1 MNGSLRQSVAV
12 PIFYNP
18 TVMVSLALMAVI
30 VMMIL
35 PVPNWVVDIGLTASF
50 ALAILIFITTLFIE
64 RPLDFSAFP
73 TALLASLMLRLSL
86 NVSSTKLI
94 IGQGHTGT
102 HAAGGVIEGFAM
114 FVMGGDLIL
123 GIVIFTVL
131 LIVNFMVIT
140 KGAGRMAEV
149 GARFALDGMP
159 GKQLAIDSDMAAG
172 AIDHDEARER
182 RRVEQE
188 ETTFFGSLD
197 GASKFVKG
205 DAVAGLLIT
214 ALNLIMGVVMGTV
227 WRGMDFATAVETY
240 TVLTVGDGLVTQ
252 IPAVIISVA
261 SAILVAKGGTTGS
274 ADKALLA
281 QLGGY
286 PLALGT
292 VAGLM
297 AVFALAPGLPTL
309 PFVAGA
315 IVFGAWAWTSTKA
328 EPARLTAAK
337 TSDPTAPALPEK
349 RKTLGDYMEVD
360 EIRVEFA
367 KGLIP
372 LIMDEHSGLVNR
384 VASMRRTIAIDL
396 GFIIPDVRLTDNPAL
411 DGNRYAIRIQGVL
424 VGEGAVEP
432 NAVLVIRSGEAD
444 LPLEGRDVL
453 EPVYGAPARWVA
465 ERDRDEAMI
474 LGFPVATANEV
485 IATHL
490 MEAIKRNIED
500 LVTRPALERILKE
513 FTNISASNKAGE
525 NKALLAEIVPE
536 RVSRERLQQVLR
548 ALLAEQVSIRSFA
561 ALLEA
566 LAEAQAVTQHLEPI
580 VEHVRQKLGRQITQ
594 PLVGEDG
601 VLPLI
606 QLAPEWEDVFRA
618 HELPPGEDQQQEIA
632 LPPSEI
638 NRLADAVSAQIGE
651 AAGQGRYPAI
661 VAPARRRRLV
671 RTLLA
676 AKGVKAPVLSF
687 EEIGTRV
694 RPAIVGIA

>member
-1 MNGSLRQSVAV
+1 MNGSLRQSMAV
-12 PIFYNP
+12 RIFYNP

-73 TALLASLMLRLSL
+73 TALLASLLLRLSL

-123 GIVIFTVL
+123 GIVIFAVL

-328 EPARLTAAK
+328 ERARLTAAK
-337 TSDPTAPALPEK
+337 TSDPAAPALPEK

-367 KGLIP
+367 KSLIP

-396 GFIIPDVRLTDNPAL
+396 GFVIPDVRLTDNPAL

-432 NAVLVIRSGEAD
+432 NAVLVIRRGEAD

-490 MEAIKRNIED
+490 MEAIKGNIED

-513 FTNISASNKAGE
+513 FTNVSATNKAGE

-618 HELPPGEDQQQEIA
+618 HELPPGEDQPQEIA

-651 AAGQGRYPAI
+651 AAGQGRYPAV

-694 RPAIVGIA
+694 RPAIIGIA

>member
-1 MNGSLRQSVAV
+1 M
-12 PIFYNP
+12 
-18 TVMVSLALMAVI
+18 
-30 VMMIL
+30 
-35 PVPNWVVDIGLTASF
+35 
-50 ALAILIFITTLFIE
+50 
-64 RPLDFSAFP
+64 
-73 TALLASLMLRLSL
+73 
-86 NVSSTKLI
+86 
-94 IGQGHTGT
+94 
-102 HAAGGVIEGFAM
+102 
-114 FVMGGDLIL
+114 
-123 GIVIFTVL
+123 
-131 LIVNFMVIT
+131 
-140 KGAGRMAEV
+140 
-149 GARFALDGMP
+149 
-159 GKQLAIDSDMAAG
+159 
-172 AIDHDEARER
+172 
-182 RRVEQE
+182 
-188 ETTFFGSLD
+188 
-197 GASKFVKG
+197 
-205 DAVAGLLIT
+205 
-214 ALNLIMGVVMGTV
+214 
-227 WRGMDFATAVETY
+227 
-240 TVLTVGDGLVTQ
+240 
-252 IPAVIISVA
+252 
-261 SAILVAKGGTTGS
+261 AKGGTTGS

-328 EPARLTAAK
+328 ERARLTAAK

-367 KGLIP
+367 NGLIP

-432 NAVLVIRSGEAD
+432 NAVLVIRRGEAD

-453 EPVYGAPARWVA
+453 EPVYGAPARWIA

-490 MEAIKRNIED
+490 MEAIKSNIED

-548 ALLAEQVSIRSFA
+548 ALLAEQISIRSFA

-676 AKGVKAPVLSF
+676 AKGVKTPVLSF